1 MDLGLWQ
8 PDFALGTGVKFLCF
22 GPGACFSYAS
32 DEMIETCAPL
42 DVGWFSHE
50 QPFEMDIHSFRYADS
65 AMRFFGGTPSP
76 APFVL
81 ATAALDLWE
90 KLGSKQVQARIQ
102 SHLDRLCTAVSDEIL
117 VSPRMPGA
125 RGGAFVIN
133 PPARDPL
140 RRALARRNIHC
151 DERKEGFRFS
161 VHAYTA
167 EREID
172 GLIGVLARLD
182 V

>member
-1 MDLGLWQ
+1 
-8 PDFALGTGVKFLCF
+8 
-22 GPGACFSYAS
+22 
-32 DEMIETCAPL
+32 
-42 DVGWFSHE
+42 
-50 QPFEMDIHSFRYADS
+50 MDIHSFRYADS

-81 ATAALDLWE
+81 ANAALDLWE
-90 KLGSKQVQARIQ
+90 KFSSERVQARIQ
-102 SHLDRLCTAVSDEIL
+102 YHLDRLCAAVSDEIL
-117 VSPRMPGA
+117 VSPRTSGA

-133 PPARDPL
+133 PPDRAPL
-140 RRALARRNIHC
+140 REALATQNIHC

-172 GLIGVLARLD
+172 GLIGALARLD
-182 V
+182 M